1 MKREHIEKE
10 FYLYLLEALNKYSCV
25 CKKKKKKKK
34 ILKVN
39 VYTCKEINLIE
50 ELPTNYRTIH
60 TIKDFIFYQRSHFE
74 NGVFIY
80 PKNREQPPR
89 NWKELNIILCGIV
102 YQCSS
107 SLSGLRST

>member
-34 ILKVN
+34 NLKVN

-60 TIKDFIFYQRSHFE
+60 
-74 NGVFIY
+74 N
-80 PKNREQPPR
+80 
-89 NWKELNIILCGIV
+89 
-102 YQCSS
+102 
-107 SLSGLRST
+107 

>member
-1 MKREHIEKE
+1 MAYISLLLFFSLKNIDNGHSMRLFQTPQSKFAVEIRKDFTSENTKGMQREHVEKE

-25 CKKKKKKKK
+25 CKKKQKKTKKKKK

-60 TIKDFIFYQRSHFE
+60 
-74 NGVFIY
+74 N
-80 PKNREQPPR
+80 
-89 NWKELNIILCGIV
+89 
-102 YQCSS
+102 
-107 SLSGLRST
+107 

>member
-25 CKKKKKKKK
+25 CKKKKKKKN
-34 ILKVN
+34 LKVN

-60 TIKDFIFYQRSHFE
+60 
-74 NGVFIY
+74 N
-80 PKNREQPPR
+80 
-89 NWKELNIILCGIV
+89 
-102 YQCSS
+102 
-107 SLSGLRST
+107 